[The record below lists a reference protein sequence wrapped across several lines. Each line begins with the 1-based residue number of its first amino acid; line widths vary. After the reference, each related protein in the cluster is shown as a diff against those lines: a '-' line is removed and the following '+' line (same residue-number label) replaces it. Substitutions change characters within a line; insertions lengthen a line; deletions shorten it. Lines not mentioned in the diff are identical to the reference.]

1 MKISK
6 IILLI
11 TLIITSI
18 IILSKNINYKED
30 RVNWII
36 DAAELATIAVE

>member
-1 MKISK
+1 MKFNK

-11 TLIITSI
+11 TLVVSSL
-18 IILSKNINYKED
+18 IILSKKINYKED

-36 DAAELATIAVE
+36 DIAELATIAVQ

>member
-1 MKISK
+1 MKFNQ

-11 TLIITSI
+11 TLIISSI
-18 IILSKNINYKED
+18 VILSKKINYKED

-36 DAAELATIAVE
+36 DIAELATIAAQ